1 MKKKISRRKIKL
13 VYRIFIRLY
22 CHLFSCC
29 WTTLLHIY
37 NLPTRLLQHRFAQ
50 LKFESPLQALQLGNA
65 VRIYLSIIGST
76 WKVFYYFM
84 LLLLFKSA
92 NGEISL
98 LNKHTSRGTANV
110 NKHNESPY
118 FCIISVM
125 KLLYYNAIVWQW
137 CEGACPS
144 HRCTPCTFITVA
156 HNRWSRIG
164 SRVCSQR
171 CIFNR
176 KTYVGGAETS
186 VWQAVWEPG
195 LPTLQPSLWVARSA
209 IGRAS
214 RPISGRRDLRKTP
227 PCTRAACTQKSQ
239 EKRGCW
245 ASAVTLHC
253 AEMWSSGRS
262 CRWGEIELTH
272 LFNALAGFA
281 VMELLAWAQRSSSHM
296 SVHGAS
302 PHLPAASICALQ
314 QGSISCYCQLASGGC
329 CLVDALVCVFWYC
342 PSA

>member
-144 HRCTPCTFITVA
+144 HRCTPCTLLLSLITAGLESARASARSVA
-156 HNRWSRIG
+156 HLIG
-164 SRVCSQR
+164 
-171 CIFNR
+171 
-176 KTYVGGAETS
+176 KPMWAE
-186 VWQAVWEPG
+186 
-195 LPTLQPSLWVARSA
+195 L
-209 IGRAS
+209 
-214 RPISGRRDLRKTP
+214 RPVSGRPCGSPDSLRCSP
-227 PCTRAACTQKSQ
+227 
-239 EKRGCW
+239 
-245 ASAVTLHC
+245 AS
-253 AEMWSSGRS
+253 E
-262 CRWGEIELTH
+262 
-272 LFNALAGFA
+272 
-281 VMELLAWAQRSSSHM
+281 
-296 SVHGAS
+296 
-302 PHLPAASICALQ
+302 
-314 QGSISCYCQLASGGC
+314 
-329 CLVDALVCVFWYC
+329 
-342 PSA
+342 

>member
-1 MKKKISRRKIKL
+1 MM
-13 VYRIFIRLY
+13 
-22 CHLFSCC
+22 
-29 WTTLLHIY
+29 W
-37 NLPTRLLQHRFAQ
+37 
-50 LKFESPLQALQLGNA
+50 
-65 VRIYLSIIGST
+65 
-76 WKVFYYFM
+76 
-84 LLLLFKSA
+84 
-92 NGEISL
+92 
-98 LNKHTSRGTANV
+98 RGVPVSQMYTM
-110 NKHNESPY
+110 Y
-118 FCIISVM
+118 
-125 KLLYYNAIVWQW
+125 
-137 CEGACPS
+137 
-144 HRCTPCTFITVA
+144 FITVA

-171 CIFNR
+171 CTFNR
-176 KTYVGGAETS
+176 QTYVGGAETS

-296 SVHGAS
+296 SVQERRHTFLQPPSVLYSREVFHVTAS
-302 PHLPAASICALQ
+302 LRQVA
-314 QGSISCYCQLASGGC
+314 
-329 CLVDALVCVFWYC
+329 VVW
-342 PSA
+342 